1 MSFYAFIKLIVPY
14 FITSLSLITRIIP
27 HPPNFTATNSAI
39 IYSNMT
45 INSYLSILIPVMLY
59 FLEDIIR
66 TYFIYKSSFTVLYV
80 LEVHLYYLIVSILIK
95 IFANKNLKV
104 KKLKKIHFI
113 KVIISIIFSSTLFFI
128 WSNFIV
134 YLNSSKTILKV
145 YIDAL
150 PFYMY
155 EFSSNILYTALFICL
170 DKTIYTIFNFIEY
183 KYNINNKNIKVNED
197 AAFIENNN
205 TYKCIC

>member
-66 TYFIYKSSFTVLYV
+66 TYFIYKSRFTVLYV